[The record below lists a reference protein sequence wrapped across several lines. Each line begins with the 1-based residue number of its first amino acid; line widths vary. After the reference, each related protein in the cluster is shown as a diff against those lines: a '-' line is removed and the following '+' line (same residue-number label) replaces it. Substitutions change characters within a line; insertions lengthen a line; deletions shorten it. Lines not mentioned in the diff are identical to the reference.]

1 MEETIMGQSA
11 PSPAKIAQCL
21 KGLDFP
27 VPKEGLVAHAED
39 NAADPAVVEALQRLP
54 SGPYANMA
62 DVANA
67 VRHLP

>member
-1 MEETIMGQSA
+1 MGQSA

-21 KGLDFP
+21 KAVGFP
-27 VPKEGLVAHAED
+27 VEKEDLVAHAEE
-39 NAADPAVVEALQRLP
+39 NAAEPAVVEALQRLP
-54 SGPYANMA
+54 SGPYDNMA